1 VARGLVTSIPDV
13 ARIHDFMPGA
23 GRTAAGRDAAAR
35 VMKEM
40 PRSAPGRQRRKTAG
54 KGAQVSTAQHPVQD
68 LDGLVTDFAERVR
81 HVAHAVVVSADG
93 FALAFSAS
101 LPRGHADQLAA
112 VTSGLAGLADG
123 AARTFGA
130 GEVIQTAV
138 EMEAGLL
145 VTMSAGSGSTLAV
158 LATAECDLG
167 LISCEMS
174 LLAERAGPEPAP
186 ATRQEYNPGSPLPAV
201 PLQARGPEAS
211 DSASDY
217 CLRARQA

>member
-1 VARGLVTSIPDV
+1 
-13 ARIHDFMPGA
+13 M
-23 GRTAAGRDAAAR
+23 
-35 VMKEM
+35 
-40 PRSAPGRQRRKTAG
+40 
-54 KGAQVSTAQHPVQD
+54 STAQHPVQD
-68 LDGLVTDFAERVR
+68 LGWLVTDFAERVR

-93 FALAFSAS
+93 FALAFSAT

-145 VTMSAGSGSTLAV
+145 VTMPAGNGSTLAV
-158 LATAECDLG
+158 LAAAECDLG

-174 LLAERAGPEPAP
+174 LLAERAGPELTP
-186 ATRQEYNPGSPLPAV
+186 ATRQEYDPGSLLPAV
-201 PLQARGPEAS
+201 PLQTGGSRK
-211 DSASDY
+211 ASDY
-217 CLRARQA
+217 RPQGPLDLALGGDRRASPFRRPARFRGEEQPLHRPRPGLSACQVPAHQLG

>member
-1 VARGLVTSIPDV
+1 
-13 ARIHDFMPGA
+13 M
-23 GRTAAGRDAAAR
+23 
-35 VMKEM
+35 
-40 PRSAPGRQRRKTAG
+40 
-54 KGAQVSTAQHPVQD
+54 STAQYRVQD
-68 LDGLVTDFAERVR
+68 LDWLVTDFAERVR

-93 FALAFSAS
+93 FALAFSTG

-145 VTMSAGSGSTLAV
+145 VTMPAGNGSILAV
-158 LATAECDLG
+158 LTAAECDLG

-174 LLAERAGPEPAP
+174 LLAERAGPEWTP
-186 ATRQEYNPGSPLPAV
+186 ATRQEYDPGSLLPAV
-201 PLQARGPEAS
+201 PLQAGVPES
-211 DSASDY
+211 
-217 CLRARQA
+217 Q